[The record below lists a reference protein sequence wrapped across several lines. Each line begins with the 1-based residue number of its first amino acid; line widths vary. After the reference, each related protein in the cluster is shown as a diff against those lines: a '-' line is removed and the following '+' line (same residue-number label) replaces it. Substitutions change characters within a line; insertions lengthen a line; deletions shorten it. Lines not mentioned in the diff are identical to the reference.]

1 MPAGCGDDES
11 NGWTA
16 GTGGSGATGTGGTG
30 TGGTGTGGSS
40 SGTGGS
46 GGDIT
51 DPPPPPPAGC
61 EYDTPTGAVL
71 WVATDGSDDTGD
83 GSEGTPWATITQ
95 ALDNAPDGATILVK
109 PGTYTGRVRL
119 RGTFA
124 QGVTV
129 RSEVL
134 YQAQLRNNENVIT
147 AYTHPSGVEGIT
159 LEGFDM
165 AHDGPGAGALVVHID
180 GDGSEAVTGI
190 TLRNNV
196 LHDSYNNDILKIN
209 NGIAGITV
217 ERNLFYNQTGQD
229 EHIDINSARDIVVQD
244 NIFLNDFA
252 ASGRTN
258 GNDTSSYVVVK
269 DSNEDGDIYTG
280 SRQIVF
286 RRNIFLNWEGSTSTG
301 FLLLGEDGKSFH
313 EAYDILIENNLL
325 LGNAANQMR
334 APFGI
339 KGGRDVI
346 FRSNTIVGDM
356 PGRAFAMR
364 LNTEG
369 DNPPNENISFFNNL
383 WSDPSGT
390 MGALDPN
397 DGNDFSDTDPA
408 DTTSFVIDNNLY
420 DNGSE
425 PVPDDPAELINPS
438 DDSHSIMGDPLLGDQ
453 TGLVVPTWD
462 AGTGVFTDGS
472 ATICEAF
479 ALLVDTYGRLGDG
492 SAAIDQATEANSAQD
507 DILGNPRGPTP
518 DIGAFE
524 VQ

>member
-16 GTGGSGATGTGGTG
+16 GTGGTGGTG

-83 GSEGTPWATITQ
+83 GSEGTPWATITE

-286 RRNIFLNWEGSTSTG
+286 RRNIFLNWEGTTGNG

-313 EAYDILIENNLL
+313 EAYDILIENNLM

-390 MGALDPN
+390 MGALDQN

-462 AGTGVFTDGS
+462 SGVGAFTDGS

-507 DILGNPRGPTP
+507 DILGNPRGSTP